1 MKQKKLTD
9 FDKWLK
15 TIEIQIDTREK
26 EIDHITAVFDYLNV
40 KYKLTTLKA
49 GDYTFNYNTIIDNG
63 LGSSYEVPQESNII
77 IERKNS
83 IDEIT
88 QNFTKHR
95 DRFKREFEKL
105 TAADKYSVDKHLIIE
120 NNVLNDVFT
129 ENYRSDMHPN
139 SLIMSILSFNYRYGV
154 QFHFISKFYTANL
167 ILRLFYANYQ
177 YLILEK

>member
-9 FDKWLK
+9 YDKWLK

-26 EIDHITAVFDYLNV
+26 EIDHITAIFDYLNV
-40 KYKLTTLKA
+40 KYKQTTLNA
-49 GDYTFNYNTIIDNG
+49 GDYTFNYTTIIDNG
-63 LGSSYEVPQESNII
+63 LGSKYEVEQKSNII

-95 DRFKREFEKL
+95 DRFKREFDKL
-105 TAADKYSVDKHLIIE
+105 TAVDKHLIIE
-120 NNVLNDVFT
+120 NNVLNDVFI

-139 SLIMSILSFNYRYGV
+139 SLIMSILSFQYRYGIN
-154 QFHFISKFYTANL
+154 FHYIHKFYTAHL
-167 ILRLFYANYQ
+167 MLRLFYAHYK